1 MAIGRMISSPAT
13 SPSAMNGTE
22 NTAVASSV
30 VPIGTRRSWT
40 PVDRHLGAGQAGLL
54 EPPEAV
60 DQRDRVADR
69 DGDDQDEP
77 GEGSHRE
84 ELTRRERDEHAAGGR
99 GGHRQQQQEGESP
112 GAERGLEQQ
121 EHEDHGTGG
130 HGQQAQLRILCGK
143 RSAVHLGV
151 IFDLERDI
159 RDRGADVG
167 EDSTQIAAA
176 DIGSDV
182 DVAHHAFALDDARR
196 CRHADVGD
204 IAEPDETRRR
214 RLDEAGPG
222 RC

>member
-40 PVDRHLGAGQAGLL
+40 PVDGHLGAGRAGLL
-54 EPPEAV
+54 ESPEAV

-77 GEGSHRE
+77 GQRAHRE
-84 ELTRRERDEHAAGGR
+84 ELTRREGDEHAAGGR
-99 GGHRQQQQEGESP
+99 GGHRQQHEEGESP

-121 EHEDHGTGG
+121 QHEDHSTGG
-130 HGQQAQLRILCGK
+130 DGQQAQLRVLRGE
-143 RSAVHLGV
+143 RSAVDLGV
-151 IFDLERDI
+151 VFDLERDV
-159 RDRGADVG
+159 RDSGADVR
-167 EDSTQIAAA
+167 EDGTEIAAA
-176 DIGSDV
+176 DIGGDV

-204 IAEPDETRRR
+204 VAEPDETRRSASR
-214 RLDEAGPG
+214 SGGPG